1 LSRRAFSLIGILLS
15 LALLVGALGLF
26 YSAYRRVETQ
36 VRLMGDAWA
45 TRGVVLEKLVEES
58 EDRLLPW
65 DVTTYVVRYAYP
77 NDRGQMRTGEQV
89 VTRRFFEQTPEQGE
103 PIPVVILTDDSAV
116 TAVSPGLTFPAGAGW
131 RVGLAL
137 VAVLG
142 SMVLSTIS
150 LALTR
155 RDEAEG

>member
-1 LSRRAFSLIGILLS
+1 HIRASLVGPSLTIPFAEKELLLGEWQQIMYIDFDVRARTRRVIVQIHGEQTPMSRRAFSLIGILPS
-15 LALLVGALGLF
+15 LPLLVGPLARL
-26 YSAYRRVETQ
+26 STAARRPETQ

-45 TRGVVLEKLVEES
+45 TRGVVLEKLVEER

-103 PIPVVILTDDSAV
+103 PI
-116 TAVSPGLTFPAGAGW
+116 
-131 RVGLAL
+131 
-137 VAVLG
+137 
-142 SMVLSTIS
+142 
-150 LALTR
+150 
-155 RDEAEG
+155 